1 MAFLKWATS
10 AQPHLLGLLAM
21 IGLLCTPVVG
31 QEFLDR
37 EYKIKA
43 AIIYHLAEYTEWPAE
58 AFSQGDNEFVMG
70 VIGSNPFGGNL
81 DEIARRKRLKGRRV
95 VLRSFK
101 SAKDAE
107 IAGSHLV
114 ILPAAEG
121 GQLNDLLRSV
131 RDRPILVIAESPG
144 FAEKGVEVNLLLAN
158 NRTIIEVNLD
168 AAKRA
173 GLSFSAQLL
182 KLKTVKIVEDRGN
195 APE

>member
-1 MAFLKWATS
+1 MA
-10 AQPHLLGLLAM
+10 LLNRAASVLIHPLCLFSVVGLLT
-21 IGLLCTPVVG
+21 LPVTA

-43 AIIYHLAEYTEWPAE
+43 AIIYHLAEYTEWPAD
-58 AFSQGDNEFVMG
+58 AFSSGSGEFVIG
-70 VIGSNPFGGNL
+70 VIGVNPFGRNL
-81 DEIARRKRLKGRRV
+81 DLIAEKKRLKGRRV
-95 VLRSFK
+95 ALRSFK
-101 SAKDAE
+101 SAKERDITGA
-107 IAGSHLV
+107 HLL
-114 ILPAAEG
+114 ILPAAEA
-121 GQLNDLLRSV
+121 GQLADLLKTTA
-131 RDRPILVIAESPG
+131 DKPILVVAESPG

-158 NRTIIEVNLD
+158 NKTVIEINLE